1 MEAAARSG
9 IVGAFIAGF
18 FLASCAGPAAQPVA
32 HIAQPIVAEAPP
44 VSIAIPVTAA
54 QETIEPPQRSVI
66 DQLQR
71 AAHLSIVCSAGA
83 TQGGAILCDTA
94 PGATVSLDGKPIA
107 RADGE
112 GVAIVGLTRT
122 APAQVKISARAPGSD
137 YDLSTNVDVL
147 PRHDTVT
154 SFTMDCG
161 KIAPQGAEDKRKAEV
176 AWVKKDKALKSFNDP
191 VAPFAL
197 QGPVRLE
204 GVAYSSSFGATRTY
218 IPKTKACEPKTNVHN
233 GTDIAVGTGTEI
245 RAPMAGTVIL
255 ADPDLFYEGG
265 CVFLD
270 LGRGLVSVTMHMSRI
285 DVKPGDR
292 VEQGQLLGLSGA
304 TGSVT
309 GPHLHWAI
317 KYRNVF
323 SEDRGADIWLDP
335 MLMMSLKSPQ

>member
-1 MEAAARSG
+1 MEAAERSG
-9 IVGAFIAGF
+9 IVVAFIAGF

-32 HIAQPIVAEAPP
+32 SAEAPVALPPIVAEAPP
-44 VSIAIPVTAA
+44 LPPA
-54 QETIEPPQRSVI
+54 QPPAETKSVEV
-66 DQLQR
+66 
-71 AAHLSIVCSAGA
+71 LSAPLCSAEA
-83 TQGGAILCDTA
+83 TQGGAILCHA
-94 PGATVSLDGKPIA
+94 PPDAVLKLDGKKIA
-107 RADGE
+107 KADKD
-112 GVAIVGLTRT
+112 GVALIGLTRT
-122 APAQVKISARAPGSD
+122 QASPAIISL
-137 YDLSTNVDVL
+137 DLQTEEGTFPTSISVPIL

-161 KIAPQGAEDKRKAEV
+161 KIAPQSPEDKRRAEV
-176 AWVKKDKALKSFNDP
+176 AWLKKDKALKSFNDP

-270 LGRGLVSVTMHMSRI
+270 LGRGLISVTMHMSRI
-285 DVKPGDR
+285 DVKPGD
-292 VEQGQLLGLSGA
+292 VVKQGDLLGLSGA

-323 SEDRGADIWLDP
+323 SEDRGTDIWLDP
-335 MLMMSLKSPQ
+335 MLLMGLKSPS